1 MSKDNK
7 YKERAKKLLENTY
20 PEIKD
25 KVEILDANKIKELRD
40 ILNKYGDEIKGVNKS
55 GKVNIFL
62 VDLDSLLIDF
72 YNCLNINI

>member
-40 ILNKYGDEIKGVNKS
+40 ILNKYGDEIKKLINL
-55 GKVNIFL
+55 GK
-62 VDLDSLLIDF
+62 
-72 YNCLNINI
+72 

>member
-1 MSKDNK
+1 MSKYNK

-40 ILNKYGDEIKGVNKS
+40 ILNKYEDEIER
-55 GKVNIFL
+55 F
-62 VDLDSLLIDF
+62 
-72 YNCLNINI
+72 INLRK